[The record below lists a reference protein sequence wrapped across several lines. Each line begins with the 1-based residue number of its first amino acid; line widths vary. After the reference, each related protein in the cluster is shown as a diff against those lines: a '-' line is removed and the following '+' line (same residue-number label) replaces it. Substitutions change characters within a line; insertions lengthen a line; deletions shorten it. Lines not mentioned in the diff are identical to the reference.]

1 MKKKLSNTEN
11 YLWNYIDQHRHQIS
25 NLSITQLSEKA
36 NVSTATIVRA
46 MKKRGYSGYTNFRQT
61 VIQEN
66 NTLNSFP
73 NFKDMNQKIKNV
85 VLKNQDE
92 VLKTIQKINVD
103 DIERAVQKIKIA
115 KKVYI
120 FAQGFSEM
128 TAREMQIK
136 LELLDKNVEFHD
148 DPNII
153 IPISNRI
160 KRGNL
165 IIFISLNGETFS
177 LLKSGQV
184 ALKNQVPTITITTN
198 SQGKLIN
205 YSEIAFIGYKQK
217 SSFFPEFEVHSRL
230 PLEVISRILLDA
242 YAIRIQK

>member
-1 MKKKLSNTEN
+1 M
-11 YLWNYIDQHRHQIS
+11 
-25 NLSITQLSEKA
+25 
-36 NVSTATIVRA
+36 
-46 MKKRGYSGYTNFRQT
+46 
-61 VIQEN
+61 
-66 NTLNSFP
+66 
-73 NFKDMNQKIKNV
+73 
-85 VLKNQDE
+85 
-92 VLKTIQKINVD
+92 D
-103 DIERAVQKIKIA
+103 DIGRAVQKIKIA

-136 LELLDKNVEFHD
+136 LELLDKNVEFYD

-165 IIFISLNGETFS
+165 IIFISLSGETYS

-184 ALKNQVPTITITTN
+184 ALKNQVSTITITTN
-198 SQGKLIN
+198 NQGKLIN